1 MTLKSIIK
9 IPLTIIF
16 VVVLMFN
23 LYLAYVEFFHIPW
36 ISYVEHDIDVWGPGT
51 VLTLGYARDISL
63 IIILSAGLG
72 FLTYR
77 CWIPKAKKNS
87 LKLIR
92 KPITII
98 SGLVFVYNLFFI
110 RALFDRFW
118 PTAKTMEEIR
128 GIYPGVTYPI
138 MSYWIGT
145 ILILAILIAF
155 HVGLGYLTYKAWSSK
170 SHQSQTV

>member
-1 MTLKSIIK
+1 MILKSIIK

-16 VVVLMFN
+16 IVVLMYA
-23 LYLAYVEFFHIPW
+23 LWCAYIEFFDVFW
-36 ISYVEHDIDVWGPGT
+36 IDFDEDYKVVTVFTWGHA
-51 VLTLGYARDISL
+51 LEISL

-72 FLTYR
+72 YLTYR
-77 CWIPKAKKNS
+77 YWIPKAKKNS
-87 LKLIR
+87 LKPIR

-98 SGLVFVYNLFFI
+98 SGLVFVYDLFFI

-118 PTAKTMEEIR
+118 PTAKTIEEIR
-128 GIYPGVTYPI
+128 GINPGATYPI

-155 HVGLGYLTYKAWSSK
+155 QVGLGYLTYKAWFSK
-170 SHQSQTV
+170 SHQPQTVQS